1 MEKVPIS
8 SYPYNSED
16 LSGHVSRSTTLLMFM
31 INSEGLN
38 RLSKKRK
45 KKKKEKKKRKNDAV
59 SKKRKKKKKEKRR
72 KKESILIVNASH

>member
-38 RLSKKRK
+38 RSKKRK
-45 KKKKEKKKRKNDAV
+45 KKKKEKKKGKMTLCR
-59 SKKRKKKKKEKRR
+59 KKEKRR
-72 KKESILIVNASH
+72 KKKKEEKKNRFL

>member
-38 RLSKKRK
+38 RFTASIEVHRVDGSK
-45 KKKKEKKKRKNDAV
+45 N
-59 SKKRKKKKKEKRR
+59 
-72 KKESILIVNASH
+72 I

>member
-38 RLSKKRK
+38 R
-45 KKKKEKKKRKNDAV
+45 
-59 SKKRKKKKKEKRR
+59 KKEKRR
-72 KKESILIVNASH
+72 KKKKKKEK

>member
-38 RLSKKRK
+38 RFE
-45 KKKKEKKKRKNDAV
+45 KKKKEEKRKKKRKNDAV

-72 KKESILIVNASH
+72 KKELILIVNASH

>member
-16 LSGHVSRSTTLLMFM
+16 LSGHVSRSTTLLMCM
-31 INSEGLN
+31 INSEGPN
-38 RLSKKRK
+38 RFE
-45 KKKKEKKKRKNDAV
+45 KKKKEEKRKKKRKNDAV